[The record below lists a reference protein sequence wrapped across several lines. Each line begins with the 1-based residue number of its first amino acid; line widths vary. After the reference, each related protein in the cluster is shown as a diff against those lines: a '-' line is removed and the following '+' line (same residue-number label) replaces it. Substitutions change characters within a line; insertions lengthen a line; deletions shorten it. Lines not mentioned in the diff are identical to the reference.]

1 MEGNNEITCMLQHH
15 FLINCSPNEPVEEV
29 LICQVPDDQDDDIFL
44 DGDEVADEIDY
55 EQDDY

>member
-1 MEGNNEITCMLQHH
+1 M
-15 FLINCSPNEPVEEV
+15 

-44 DGDEVADEIDY
+44 DGDEVADEIDD

>member
-1 MEGNNEITCMLQHH
+1 MLHYH

-29 LICQVPDDQDDDIFL
+29 SIYEVHDDPDDIFL
-44 DGDEVADEIDY
+44 DGDEIAHEINN